1 MTPQECWNQYKE
13 INPLAGPEP
22 EAWAFGAAPDLLA
35 ELVAKGVKTATA
47 SAYDEYVH
55 FEEELPRVGDLDV
68 VLDGQGQA
76 VGIIETTKV
85 TVLPFREVSADHA
98 YKEGEGDRSLAY
110 WRQVHE
116 ELFTKWLA
124 DIGLTFSP
132 ESKVVLEEFHVV
144 YAPAEI
150 S

>member
-35 ELVAKGVKTATA
+35 ELVVQGVKTATA

-55 FEEELPRVGDLDV
+55 YEEELPKVGDLDM

-76 VGIIETTKV
+76 VAIIETTKV

-98 YKEGEGDRSLAY
+98 YKEGEGDRSLTN

-132 ESKVVLEEFHVV
+132 ESKVVLEEFYVV

>member
-1 MTPQECWNQYKE
+1 M
-13 INPLAGPEP
+13 
-22 EAWAFGAAPDLLA
+22 
-35 ELVAKGVKTATA
+35 
-47 SAYDEYVH
+47 
-55 FEEELPRVGDLDV
+55 
-68 VLDGQGQA
+68 
-76 VGIIETTKV
+76 
-85 TVLPFREVSADHA
+85 LPFRDVSADHA
-98 YKEGEGDRSLAY
+98 YKEGEGDRSLTY

>member
-1 MTPQECWNQYKE
+1 MTPQTLWNQYKE

-55 FEEELPRVGDLDV
+55 YEEELPKVGDLDM

-76 VGIIETTKV
+76 VAIIETTKV
-85 TVLPFREVSADHA
+85 TVIPFRDVSADHA

-124 DIGLTFSP
+124 EIGLSFSP
-132 ESKVVLEEFHVV
+132 ESKVVLEEFQVV
-144 YAPAEI
+144 YAPAEVA
-150 S
+150 

>member
-1 MTPQECWNQYKE
+1 MTPQTLWNQYKE

-55 FEEELPRVGDLDV
+55 YEEELPKVGDLDM

-76 VGIIETTKV
+76 VAIIETTKV
-85 TVLPFREVSADHA
+85 TVIPFRDVSADHA
-98 YKEGEGDRSLAY
+98 YKEGEGDRSLTY

>member
-1 MTPQECWNQYKE
+1 MTPQTLWNQYKE

-35 ELVAKGVKTATA
+35 ELVVKGVKTATA

-55 FEEELPRVGDLDV
+55 YEEELPKVGDLDV

-76 VGIIETTKV
+76 VAIIETTKV
-85 TVLPFREVSADHA
+85 TVLPFRDVSEDHA

-124 DIGLTFSP
+124 EIGLSFSP
-132 ESKVVLEEFHVV
+132 ASRVVLEEFQVV
-144 YAPAEI
+144 YAPAEVA
-150 S
+150 